1 MRGTYLEFLIYERI
15 VMKYDTLSRNTV
27 KITLTEEDMRR
38 YSLRSEDISK
48 HNTET
53 KRALTGFINRIKGSN
68 PVFPEY
74 ETDRLFLEA
83 FPRADG
89 GCILYVST
97 LGINNTPVERHN
109 IPTLPSNK
117 LMLVTDSVADLAAF
131 SRVLSCI
138 APETELAL
146 YYMGSSFMLI
156 IPASR
161 LKAEKLSYVIS
172 EYGELSVSSSEI
184 ACAEEHG
191 RLLSASDT
199 LRKLLRL
206 S

>member
-1 MRGTYLEFLIYERI
+1 MRGTYLEFLFSERI

-38 YSLRSEDISK
+38 YSLRTEDISK

-53 KRALTGFINRIKGSN
+53 KRALTGFINRIKSSN

-97 LGINNTPVERHN
+97 LGINNTPVERHY
-109 IPTLPSNK
+109 IPALPGNK
-117 LMLVTDSVADLAAF
+117 LMLVTDNASDLIAF
-131 SRVLSCI
+131 SRVLSGI
-138 APETELAL
+138 APEAELML
-146 YYMGSSFMLI
+146 YYMGSSFMLV
-156 IPASR
+156 IPATR

-172 EYGELSVSSSEI
+172 EYGELSVSSAEI
-184 ACAEEHG
+184 AYTEEHG
-191 RLLSASDT
+191 QLLSDSDT
-199 LRKLLRL
+199 LRKLLKL